1 MENLIRTGEAARI
14 LGVNRSTVHDMV
26 NAGKLTPAGQA
37 QGYYLWDRAALLQLR
52 ADWDRERMTA

>member
-14 LGVNRSTVHDMV
+14 LGVNRSSVHDMV
-26 NAGKLTPAGQA
+26 KAGRLVPFGQA
-37 QGYYLWDRAALLQLR
+37 NGYYLWDRDYVIQTR